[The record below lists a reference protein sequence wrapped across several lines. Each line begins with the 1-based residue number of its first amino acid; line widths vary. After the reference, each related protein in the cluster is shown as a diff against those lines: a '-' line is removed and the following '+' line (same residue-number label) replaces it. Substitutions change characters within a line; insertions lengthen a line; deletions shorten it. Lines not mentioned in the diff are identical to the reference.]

1 MGIGTRNM
9 RRRRKKRKLDIRSKL
24 AVLKKPDGLNFRRRR
39 HRIDPD
45 VVRRGAIFLAEVAGV
60 VLLAYLLV
68 VAFGIQIYNSGESME
83 TTIMASDEVLLD
95 RLTYRI
101 RKPRAND
108 VVAFLPEGNLN
119 AKYSIKRIIGVPGD
133 TVQISGGKI
142 YINGEVYQDILIR
155 DAIADPGLAANELTL
170 GEDEYFVL
178 GDNRNNS
185 EDSRYATIGNI
196 SKEDIVGKVWWNTT
210 LSKFGLVN

>member
-1 MGIGTRNM
+1 
-9 RRRRKKRKLDIRSKL
+9 
-24 AVLKKPDGLNFRRRR
+24 
-39 HRIDPD
+39 
-45 VVRRGAIFLAEVAGV
+45 
-60 VLLAYLLV
+60 
-68 VAFGIQIYNSGESME
+68 ME

-210 LSKFGLVN
+210 LSNFGLVN

>member
-1 MGIGTRNM
+1 M
-9 RRRRKKRKLDIRSKL
+9 RRRRKTRKLDIGSLLEKWKR
-24 AVLKKPDGLNFRRRR
+24 PNGLNFRRRR
-39 HRIDPD
+39 HQIDPLMVRKALVFLIE
-45 VVRRGAIFLAEVAGV
+45 VVAV
-60 VLLAYLLV
+60 VFAAYLLV
-68 VAFGIQIYNSGESME
+68 VAFGLRISNSGGSME
-83 TTIMASDEVLLD
+83 ETIMAGDEVLLD

-133 TVQISGGKI
+133 RIVISGGKI
-142 YINGEVYQDILIR
+142 YVNDEVYSDILVR
-155 DAIADPGLAANELTL
+155 DPISDPGLAANEIVL
-170 GEDEYFVL
+170 GEDAYFVL

-196 SKEDIVGKVWWNTT
+196 SQEDIVGKVWWNMT
-210 LSKFGLVN
+210 LSNFGLVN

>member
-1 MGIGTRNM
+1 M
-9 RRRRKKRKLDIRSKL
+9 RRRRKKKRIQLQNIFAKI
-24 AVLKKPDGLNFRRRR
+24 KKPDGLNFRRRR
-39 HRIDPD
+39 HQIDP
-45 VVRRGAIFLAEVAGV
+45 VMVRRLVIFFLEVVAV
-60 VLLAYLLV
+60 VFAAYLLV
-68 VAFGIQIYNSGESME
+68 IAFGISISNSGGSME
-83 TTIMASDEVLLD
+83 ETIMAGDEVLLD
-95 RLTYRI
+95 RLTYRV

-119 AKYSIKRIIGVPGD
+119 AKYSVKRIIGVPGD

-142 YINGEVYQDILIR
+142 YVNGEVFSDILVR
-155 DAIADPGLAANELTL
+155 DPIAEPGLAANEITL

-196 SKEDIVGKVWWNTT
+196 STGDIVGKVWWNTT
-210 LSKFGLVN
+210 WSNFGLVN